1 MIYLF
6 YGEEEFLID
15 SEIKKLI
22 SKNKIDSNSISR
34 YDLEVDSIKSVIDDA
49 CTISLFD
56 DKKFIIVYN
65 FDKLVKDDEKSLSEF
80 INNIGDVIIVFV
92 ASKLDDR
99 KKIVKEIKKIST
111 SKEFNKNKNISDTVR
126 SMFDDYKVDY
136 KTVDL
141 LISMVGND
149 LRILSQEV
157 EKLKIYKDDKKNHK
171 FKNLTLKCS
180 NSLGFIER
188 RLLRK
193 LKRFLLQKN
202 LIKIKILVIL

>member
-22 SKNKIDSNSISR
+22 SKNKINNNSISR

-65 FDKLVKDDEKSLSEF
+65 FDKLLKDDEKLLSEF
-80 INNIGDVIIVFV
+80 INNIGEVIIIFV

-111 SKEFNKNKNISDTVR
+111 SKEFNKNKNISNTVR

-157 EKLKIYKDDKKNHK
+157 EKLKTYKDDKEITYQDVLDLASSGN
-171 FKNLTLKCS
+171 NYDIIESIDYILITL
-180 NSLGFIER
+180 
-188 RLLRK
+188 
-193 LKRFLLQKN
+193 
-202 LIKIKILVIL
+202 

>member
-22 SKNKIDSNSISR
+22 SKNKVDSNSISR
-34 YDLEVDSIKSVIDDA
+34 FDLEVDSIKNVIDDA

-56 DKKFIIVYN
+56 GNKFIVVYS
-65 FDKLVKDDEKSLSEF
+65 FDKLLKDDEKLLSEF

-111 SKEFNKNKNISDTVR
+111 SKEFNKNKNISNTNKFTYNIDKIFSLSTHVIFFLT
-126 SMFDDYKVDY
+126 SSVLSSNISILYK
-136 KTVDL
+136 
-141 LISMVGND
+141 I
-149 LRILSQEV
+149 
-157 EKLKIYKDDKKNHK
+157 
-171 FKNLTLKCS
+171 
-180 NSLGFIER
+180 
-188 RLLRK
+188 
-193 LKRFLLQKN
+193 
-202 LIKIKILVIL
+202 